1 MDMEGT
7 SQLKFS
13 NIKLGTLFFGNRPIR
28 LIDFTLNPRNIIQR
42 SNSRGNGL
50 QTRSDVTSSRDEPAA
65 QYD

>member
-7 SQLKFS
+7 SPRKYS
-13 NIKLGTLFFGNRPIR
+13 NVKLGTLFFGNRPIHR
-28 LIDFTLNPRNIIQR
+28 IDFTLNPRNIIQR

-50 QTRSDVTSSRDEPAA
+50 QTRGDVTSSGDEPAA